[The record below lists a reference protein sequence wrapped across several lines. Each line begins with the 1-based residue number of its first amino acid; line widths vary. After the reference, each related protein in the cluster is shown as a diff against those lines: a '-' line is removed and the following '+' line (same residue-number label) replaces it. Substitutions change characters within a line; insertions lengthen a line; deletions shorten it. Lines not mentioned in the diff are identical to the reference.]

1 MGDLCVSETITEL
14 SYRTGW
20 PLLGDHLQKSSMYS
34 AREDT
39 LLPARLRLVDAVVT
53 PTALYAS
60 SCWTVWASTTST
72 SQSTWRRMLRKIVQ
86 VPRRHDESWVPYIRR
101 STRLA
106 ISKATNLGHESWA
119 DIQERRKRSL
129 SERTQSD
136 TQGKWSNRLLLWKPE
151 FRTRAWRRT
160 GRPVKRWADA

>member
-1 MGDLCVSETITEL
+1 MCLGDYHGTEL
-14 SYRTGW
+14 SHRMAAAWGSFAKIKHVLCSRRY
-20 PLLGDHLQKSSMYS
+20 P
-34 AREDT
+34 
-39 LLPARLRLVDAVVT
+39 LPARLRLFDAVVT

-60 SCWTVWASTTST
+60 SCWTVWSSTTST
-72 SQSTWRRMLRKIVQ
+72 LQSTWRRMLRKIVQ

-106 ISKATNLGHESWA
+106 ISKAMRLGHESWVE
-119 DIQERRKRSL
+119 IQARRKRSL

-136 TQGKWSNRLLLWKPE
+136 TQGKWSRRLLLWKPE

-160 GRPVKRWADA
+160 GRPIKRWADA